1 MQVEFRECNWSDLW
15 IWFEFSTVPAEGE
28 KQYLEQVLES
38 WYTIGM
44 LGGYNATS
52 MSVQEE
58 GLDISFMTYDSE
70 AEQLPSLMHNMG
82 TVEYEGC
89 WARCWFDLGT
99 ADAMALDVL
108 INTVNRLSL
117 EYVGIERIVV
127 GGQTEEWPTPN
138 SDAASSAHLN

>member
-70 AEQLPSLMHNMG
+70 TEQLPSLMHNMG

-99 ADAMALDVL
+99 ADAMAIDVL
-108 INTVNRLSL
+108 INAVNRLSL
-117 EYVGIERIVV
+117 EYVGIVRLMV
-127 GGQTEEWPTPN
+127 GGQEEEWPIPS